1 MKKLFFSV
9 AFLAFSGIISANT
22 ITIKSEIEIEVPI
35 SKVCCI
41 RSATS
46 TAGEVVTAK
55 CCVPST
61 GDTVIDRGHACER
74 AQNAANALVVALEES
89 PAN

>member
-1 MKKLFFSV
+1 MRKLLFSV
-9 AFLAFSGIISANT
+9 AFLGISGIISANT
-22 ITIKSEIEIEVPI
+22 ITIKSEIEIEGPI

-55 CCVPST
+55 CCVPGT
-61 GDTVIDRGHACER
+61 GDTVIDRGNACER
-74 AQNAANALVVALEES
+74 AQNAANALVVALEQS